1 MPSPFPGM
9 NPYLENP
16 SLWPSVHHFLI
27 SKIAEFLS
35 PQLRPKY
42 IVAVEVRV
50 YETYGENLLVGIPD
64 VTVQRQKNA
73 LNPTSTNVTVAAPP
87 AQPIMVE
94 VPVAESIK
102 QGYLEIRDVEKKEV
116 VTVIEILSPVNKR
129 PGEGREI
136 YTTKRK
142 KVLGSLTHL
151 VEIDLLRSWQAM
163 PFSSNGIESDYRIL
177 VCRSSRRPLAE
188 LYAFNLRD
196 AIPKFPIPLRLEDE
210 EPMLDLQSLLHNIY
224 DVASYDLQINYN
236 RECVPTLSETNAA
249 WVDVVLREQGLR

>member
-27 SKIAEFLS
+27 SKIAEFLF

-87 AQPIMVE
+87 AQPITVE
-94 VPVAESIK
+94 VPVAESIR
-102 QGYLEIRDVEKKEV
+102 QGYLEIRDVAKKEV

-129 PGEGREI
+129 PGDGREA
-136 YTTKRK
+136 YTEKRK

-151 VEIDLLRSWQAM
+151 VEIDLLRNWQAM
-163 PFSSNGIESDYRIL
+163 LFSSNGIESDYRTL
-177 VCRSSRRPLAE
+177 VCRGDRRPSAN

-196 AIPKFPIPLRLEDE
+196 IIPIFPIPLRSEDE
-210 EPMLDLQSLLHNIY
+210 EPVLDLQNLLHNIY
-224 DVASYDLQINYN
+224 DVAGYDLQIDYS
-236 RECVPTLSETNAA
+236 RECVPALSETNAA
-249 WVDVVLREQGLR
+249 WVDGLLKEQELR